1 MKTAHEIKAQYAEE
15 AALKALLHAK
25 TTLEA
30 NMRELD
36 RYIEKFKEASTAKDK
51 AAVLNWSLNHLVCN
65 ITPNLRLDLM
75 ANAQAE
81 LARTE
86 SFPLGESA

>member
-1 MKTAHEIKAQYAEE
+1 MKTEHEIKAQYAEE
-15 AALKALLHAK
+15 AALKALLHAQ

-30 NMRELD
+30 NMHELD

-65 ITPNLRLDLM
+65 ITPNLRLDLI

>member
-1 MKTAHEIKAQYAEE
+1 MKTEHEIKAQYAEE
-15 AALKALLHAK
+15 AALKALLHAQ

-30 NMRELD
+30 NMHELD

-65 ITPNLRLDLM
+65 ITPNLRLDLI

-81 LARTE
+81 LAQTE

>member
-1 MKTAHEIKAQYAEE
+1 MKTEHEIKAQYAEE
-15 AALKALLHAK
+15 EALKALLHAQ

-36 RYIEKFKEASTAKDK
+36 RYIEKFKEASTPKDK

-65 ITPNLRLDLM
+65 ITPNLRLLKV
-75 ANAQAE
+75 
-81 LARTE
+81 TYT
-86 SFPLGESA
+86 P

>member
-1 MKTAHEIKAQYAEE
+1 MKTEHEIKAQYAEE
-15 AALKALLHAK
+15 TALKALLHAQ

-36 RYIEKFKEASTAKDK
+36 RYIEKFKEASTPKDK

-65 ITPNLRLDLM
+65 ITPNLRLDLI

-86 SFPLGESA
+86 SFPKGESI

>member
-1 MKTAHEIKAQYAEE
+1 MKTEHEIKAQYAEE
-15 AALKALLHAK
+15 AALKALLHAQ

-30 NMRELD
+30 NMHELY

-65 ITPNLRLDLM
+65 ITPNLRLDLI

-81 LARTE
+81 LAQTE
-86 SFPLGESA
+86 SFPKGESI

>member
-1 MKTAHEIKAQYAEE
+1 MKTEHEIKAQYAEE
-15 AALKALLHAK
+15 AALKALLHAQ

-36 RYIEKFKEASTAKDK
+36 RYIEKFKEASTPKDK

-65 ITPNLRLDLM
+65 ITPNLRLDLI

-86 SFPLGESA
+86 SFSLGESA

>member
-1 MKTAHEIKAQYAEE
+1 MKTEHEIKAQYAEE
-15 AALKALLHAK
+15 EALKALLHAQ

-36 RYIEKFKEASTAKDK
+36 RYIEKFKEASTPKDK

-65 ITPNLRLDLM
+65 ITPNLRLDLI

-86 SFPLGESA
+86 SFPKGESI

>member
-1 MKTAHEIKAQYAEE
+1 MKTEHEIKAQYAEE
-15 AALKALLHAK
+15 EALKALLHAQ

-36 RYIEKFKEASTAKDK
+36 RYIEKFKEASTPKDK

-65 ITPNLRLDLM
+65 ITPNLRLDLI

-86 SFPLGESA
+86 SFSLGESA

>member
-1 MKTAHEIKAQYAEE
+1 MKTEHEIKAQYAEE
-15 AALKALLHAK
+15 AALKALLHAQ

-30 NMRELD
+30 NIRELD
-36 RYIEKFKEASTAKDK
+36 RYIEKFKEASTPKDK

-65 ITPNLRLDLM
+65 ITPNLRLDLI

-86 SFPLGESA
+86 SFPKGESI

>member
-1 MKTAHEIKAQYAEE
+1 MKTEHEIKAQYAEE
-15 AALKALLHAK
+15 AALKALLHAQ

-30 NMRELD
+30 NIRELD

-65 ITPNLRLDLM
+65 ISPNLRLDM
-75 ANAQAE
+75 IANAQAE
-81 LARTE
+81 MARSE
-86 SFPLGESA
+86 SFPQRESA

>member
-1 MKTAHEIKAQYAEE
+1 MKTEHKIKAQYAEE
-15 AALKALLHAK
+15 AALKALLHAQ

-36 RYIEKFKEASTAKDK
+36 RYIEKFKEASTPKDK

-65 ITPNLRLDLM
+65 ITPNLRLDLI

-86 SFPLGESA
+86 SFPKGESI